1 LLLRTTAALD
11 PRNPGR
17 DLTLA
22 ADLASRLRDTNAG
35 WTSAAGESLRL
46 VANELTDAR
55 QRVATLEAS
64 RDVASSVSGMVQ
76 RGLALRLDSVTI
88 ERDTLLRKASTLEQ
102 QLVDR
107 DKQLKEKDQELERI
121 RKLIRNERMVPRGP
135 LGTGSA
141 GAPAGKGAN
150 RGPRETH
157 ALRGVRPTKE
167 QQRCFEELRERRE
180 PPHPCRHAGCDGSRM
195 PTQYRRQSPVVRSRK
210 RVSTLMPTS

>member
-1 LLLRTTAALD
+1 MRRSPLLPLLCLSAACATVGLGADVQGGFQQGLEALARQNYPVARERFDWVIRSSGASDAIAHHALLLRTTAALD

-102 QLVDR
+102 QLIDR

-121 RKLIRNERMVPRGP
+121 RKLIRN
-135 LGTGSA
+135 
-141 GAPAGKGAN
+141 
-150 RGPRETH
+150 
-157 ALRGVRPTKE
+157 
-167 QQRCFEELRERRE
+167 
-180 PPHPCRHAGCDGSRM
+180 
-195 PTQYRRQSPVVRSRK
+195 
-210 RVSTLMPTS
+210 